1 MTFLGLENTHNH
13 TFETI
18 AANTADQW
26 LHLMTKNTL
35 RLPDRIVDNDI
46 FGANSLA
53 TVLLMR
59 WPQAQSGVHD
69 ETSAIAVS

>member
-1 MTFLGLENTHNH
+1 MTFAGFENTHNH
-13 TFETI
+13 TFEAI
-18 AANTADQW
+18 AANTAEQW
-26 LHLMTKNTL
+26 LHSMTKNTL
-35 RLPDRIVDNDI
+35 RLPERTIDEI

-53 TVLLMR
+53 TVLLMK